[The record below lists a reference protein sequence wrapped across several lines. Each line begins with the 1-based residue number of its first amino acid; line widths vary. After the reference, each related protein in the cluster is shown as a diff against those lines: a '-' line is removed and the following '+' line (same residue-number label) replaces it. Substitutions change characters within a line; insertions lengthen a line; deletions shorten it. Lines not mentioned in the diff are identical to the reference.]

1 MGTTGA
7 LDRSVRN
14 VFRPRSNLVII
25 CMALF
30 APFIVGYQVLEWSWP
45 YSSHVGFAMYS
56 ATWMLVVTGSLDR
69 PLNEFNFYIGGAIF
83 PVTLLPILLGF
94 AYAAAVG
101 LCDGTK
107 RSLVIAVTLCILNI
121 LLGLYIA
128 VMATMSPHMINPP
141 GINLMIRRP
150 TSDFT
155 VYTPTPVL
163 VLSGLYLL
171 RRRHQKD
178 AGPD

>member
-1 MGTTGA
+1 MGSIGA

-14 VFRPRSNLVII
+14 VFRSRSNLVLV

-69 PLNEFNFYIGGAIF
+69 QLSEFNFYVGGAIF
-83 PVTLLPILLGF
+83 PGTVLPILLGF
-94 AYAAAVG
+94 AYAIAVG
-101 LCDGTK
+101 LCDGSK
-107 RSLVIAVTLCILNI
+107 RSLSIAVTLCVLNI

-128 VMATMSPHMINPP
+128 VIATMSPHMISPP
-141 GINLMIRRP
+141 GFNLMIRRP

-171 RRRHQKD
+171 RRRHQKHVGTD
-178 AGPD
+178 

>member
-14 VFRPRSNLVII
+14 VFGLRSNLVII

-30 APFIVGYQVLEWSWP
+30 APFVVGYQVLEWSWP

-56 ATWMLVVTGSLDR
+56 ATWMLVVTGSLAR
-69 PLNEFNFYIGGAIF
+69 QLNEFNFYVGGAMF
-83 PVTLLPILLGF
+83 PGTLLPIIVAF
-94 AYAAAVG
+94 AYAIAVG
-101 LCDGTK
+101 LFDGTK
-107 RSLVIAVTLCILNI
+107 RSLAIAVTLCVLNI
-121 LLGLYIA
+121 LLGLY
-128 VMATMSPHMINPP
+128 MAIVSTMSPHMINPP
-141 GINLMIRRP
+141 GLNLMIRRP

-155 VYTPTPVL
+155 LYTPTPVL

-171 RRRHQKD
+171 RRRHQKH
-178 AGPD
+178 AGTD